1 MIRLALT
8 DLDDTLIPFGASSAS
23 AYSVAAVHTLLDTG
37 LHFGPVTG
45 RVPSAMGWMFGGDE
59 ACCQTGA
66 FANGQVLRI
75 DGRIIKIIEI
85 DSEPL
90 QAVADYLEERDD
102 AFLTIYDLDDPDGA
116 ALVMRD
122 PSRADHNPSPTI
134 ARITGRLSFLDQPR
148 YVKCNIQ
155 CSCSRA
161 QMLEL
166 RDELNQQIEGLEFVM
181 PSNIAFVI
189 DILPAGWSKGV
200 AVRELAE
207 ALGVSIDEV
216 AVFGDSENDLSMIEA
231 VPNSVAVSNASAEI
245 LAAARWHIGACK
257 DDAVAHALLDIA
269 QAASHDAMP
278 RFMDESVEI

>member
-1 MIRLALT
+1 
-8 DLDDTLIPFGASSAS
+8 
-23 AYSVAAVHTLLDTG
+23 
-37 LHFGPVTG
+37 
-45 RVPSAMGWMFGGDE
+45 
-59 ACCQTGA
+59 
-66 FANGQVLRI
+66 
-75 DGRIIKIIEI
+75 
-85 DSEPL
+85 
-90 QAVADYLEERDD
+90 
-102 AFLTIYDLDDPDGA
+102 
-116 ALVMRD
+116 MRD

-155 CSCSRA
+155 CICRRA

-245 LAAARWHIGACK
+245 LALPAGISEHAKTMRLLTRCWILLKRHLMMRC
-257 DDAVAHALLDIA
+257 HALW
-269 QAASHDAMP
+269 MRVW
-278 RFMDESVEI
+278 RFKSNRTKLNNSNKTAHRTIPTTRPICAR